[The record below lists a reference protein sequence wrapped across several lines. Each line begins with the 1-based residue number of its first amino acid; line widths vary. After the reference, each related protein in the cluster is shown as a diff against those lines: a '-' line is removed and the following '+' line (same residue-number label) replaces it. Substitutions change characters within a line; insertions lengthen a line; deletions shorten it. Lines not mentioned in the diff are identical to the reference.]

1 MKKIFYGFLLLFFSV
16 TVQAQNVR
24 KIPFLPYLQA
34 NGVGGAGTADAPF
47 QNDAPAS
54 LRKVA
59 TIYFSADQASIRKED
74 LGTLQS
80 VAAQAV
86 QQKAEIFLYSYVTPE
101 MPNSIGDERLKST
114 YNALKDI
121 NISLHIYSAINQ
133 RVNPVITPHRV
144 EIFLK

>member
-1 MKKIFYGFLLLFFSV
+1 MKKIFYSFLFLFF
-16 TVQAQNVR
+16 TVALQAQNVR

-34 NGVGGAGTADAPF
+34 GGTGGETADTPF
-47 QNDAPAS
+47 QNDAPRS

-86 QQKAEIFLYSYVTPE
+86 QQQAEIFLYSYVTPE